1 MSDVST
7 ATNPVSVLVVDDD
20 PDQQWMVENFLGEKG
35 YTVHSVGDGAAM
47 RQALAKDS
55 YDMVIMDVGLPGED
69 GFSLTRYLRDNHD
82 AGIIMV
88 TAANDLIDRVLG
100 LELGADDYLCKPIEP
115 RELYARIKSV
125 MRRHNK
131 SDTLTTAENTDEQ
144 CYFFKEYSLD
154 KKRFLLSRAGEPCFV
169 EPKCIDLLIF
179 LIENNDRVVTKD
191 EVLSA
196 IWPGRVIA
204 ESTIS
209 TLIKQ
214 LRKSIG
220 DNGKKQDLIRTVHG
234 RGFQF
239 VGKLQK
245 E

>member
-1 MSDVST
+1 MSDTNT
-7 ATNPVSVLVVDDD
+7 AISLGSVLVVDDD
-20 PDQQWMVENFLGEKG
+20 PDQQWMVENYLGEKG
-35 YTVHSVGDGAAM
+35 YNVKSVGDGTAM
-47 RQALAKDS
+47 RQALAVDS

-115 RELYARIKSV
+115 RELHARIKSV

-131 SDTLTTAENTDEQ
+131 AGASPPEAGADDQ
-144 CYFFKEYSLD
+144 CYYFDEYSLD
-154 KKRFLLSRAGEPCFV
+154 KKRFLLSHNGEPCFV

-179 LIENNDRVVTKD
+179 LIENHDRVVTKD

-209 TLIKQ
+209 TLVKQ

-220 DNGKKQDLIRTVHG
+220 DNGKEQSLIRTVHG

-239 VGKLQK
+239 VGQLGK

>member
-1 MSDVST
+1 MSDVDTTSLG
-7 ATNPVSVLVVDDD
+7 SVLVVDDD
-20 PDQQWMVENFLGEKG
+20 PDQQWMVENFLEERG
-35 YTVHSVGDGAAM
+35 YTVNSVGDGTAM
-47 RQALAKDS
+47 RQALAVDT

-115 RELYARIKSV
+115 RELHARIKSV

-131 SDTLTTAENTDEQ
+131 SNQPATKSGSDDQ
-144 CYFFKEYSLD
+144 CYFFEEYSLD
-154 KKRFLLSRAGEPCFV
+154 KKRFLLSNNNEPCFV

-179 LIENNDRVVTKD
+179 LIENHDRVVSKD
-191 EVLSA
+191 EVLAA
-196 IWPGRVIA
+196 IWPGRVVA

-209 TLIKQ
+209 TLVKQ

-220 DNGKKQDLIRTVHG
+220 DNGKDQNLIRTVHG

-239 VGKLQK
+239 VGTLRK